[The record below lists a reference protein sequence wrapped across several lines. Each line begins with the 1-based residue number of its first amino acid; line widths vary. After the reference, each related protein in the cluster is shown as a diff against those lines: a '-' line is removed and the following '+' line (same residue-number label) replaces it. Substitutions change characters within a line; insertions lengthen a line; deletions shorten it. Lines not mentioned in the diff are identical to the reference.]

1 MKLTK
6 ASQVVAKIWNEDSI
20 DRYLRK
26 MSWNLVRHFSMI
38 VHCIVKKKEQACIII
53 TGFYYF
59 DTTLVCVMISG
70 TIAHHVQ
77 NLNAGPEEQC
87 S

>member
-1 MKLTK
+1 MEWGQYWPILKKNVLESCNTFF
-6 ASQVVAKIWNEDSI
+6 NDSS
-20 DRYLRK
+20 L
-26 MSWNLVRHFSMI
+26 
-38 VHCIVKKKEQACIII
+38 HCQKKEQACIII

-70 TIAHHVQ
+70 RIAHQVQ